1 MLLYINGTRPV
12 LVQGSATSG
21 ELEDRLTYKSN
32 PKSDPKYVPALRET
46 LRSRFSGQNQ
56 LDTVMR
62 DLYIQKHRIEGQA
75 PSSPD
80 VKFRPVGTGFVG
92 LLVDQDVSILG
103 GNWTA
108 RVAAIDP
115 ADERHVSGKLEPV
128 IFQSF
133 KRMQKYNEVWRPM
146 VKDSRIY
153 GRFAGLGPIPSPMYW
168 GTGNEDLKRL
178 FTLLED
184 AEDDD
189 KDGYRREIAGYYQG
203 NFPVVWQRWNP
214 PDVYLT
220 RNDRHLPSEVVYD
233 RKMYAQEI
241 VDNWGDDALPD
252 RKRSVGPVT
261 LGRKGYRD
269 DEQIDVIDYVNGK
282 FYAVV
287 IPDKDDTRVA
297 HQWEHK
303 MGCTPV
309 TFGET
314 GRLPENQNGWVWAG
328 AAIHIRES
336 IHALDDAYTDWR
348 THIRQSPRTPLVAK
362 LNAEARSQLDGWPSQ
377 ITVTGAENEVVNLL
391 IDEGFE
397 RGPIPG
403 INADLPGFV
412 DRFTAIVSL
421 LGVRR
426 DALMGSGPS
435 GQSAVHL
442 NVAQTLEK
450 GELAEAK
457 TGLERGLEW
466 AVQLLFKSFVTLA
479 NEYPEAP
486 TEIPIGKNLKI
497 KANDVKGYED
507 LVQVKIDLN
516 LPVNEGLAVQAYAQA
531 TASRGLDPYSARER
545 FLNVANPA
553 EIDDKWLEYE
563 LFQIAADVVKT
574 IVGSRV
580 AGGLE
585 AINNSPALLK
595 KMTSLSQFALEGIA
609 SAYGENGGT
618 PSVGRQMGNVGRT
631 GAGQDMSQ
639 LQGAQTVL
647 P

>member
-1 MLLYINGTRPV
+1 MQT
-12 LVQGSATSG
+12 T
-21 ELEDRLTYKSN
+21 
-32 PKSDPKYVPALRET
+32 DPRTDAKYVPALRET
-46 LRSRFSGQNQ
+46 LKSRFSGQNT
-56 LDTVMR
+56 LDLLMR

-75 PSSPD
+75 PSSAD

-108 RVAAIDP
+108 RVNAIGG
-115 ADERHVSGKLEPV
+115 AEEERHVSGKLEPV
-128 IFQSF
+128 IGVSF

-153 GRFAGLGPIPSPMYW
+153 GRFVGLGPLPAPMYW
-168 GTGNEDLKRL
+168 GTGNEELKRL

-184 AEDDD
+184 AEDED
-189 KDGYRREIAGYYQG
+189 KDGYRKEIAGYYQG

-241 VDNWGDDALPD
+241 IDNWGEAALPD
-252 RKRSVGPVT
+252 RRRSVGPLT
-261 LGRKGYRD
+261 MGRKGYRD

-287 IPDKDDTRVA
+287 VPDRDDTRVA
-297 HQWEHK
+297 HIWEHK

-314 GRLPENQNGWVWAG
+314 GRLPENQNGWIWAG

-348 THIRQSPRTPLVAK
+348 THIRQSPRTPLIAK
-362 LNAEARSQLDGWPSQ
+362 VNAEARGQLDGWPNQ
-377 ITVTGAENEVVNLL
+377 ITVTGAENEVVNML
-391 IDEGFE
+391 IDESFE

-403 INADLPGFV
+403 INPDLPAFV

-450 GELAEAK
+450 GELAESK

-466 AVQLLFKSFVTLA
+466 AVQLLFKSFIALSE
-479 NEYPEAP
+479 EYPEAP
-486 TEIPIGKNLKI
+486 TEIPIAKNLKV
-497 KANDVKGYED
+497 KASDVKGYGD
-507 LVQVKIDLN
+507 AVQVSIDLN
-516 LPVNEGLAVQAYAQA
+516 LPVNEGLAVQAAAQA
-531 TASRGLDPYSARER
+531 MQSRVLDPYSARER
-545 FLNVANPA
+545 FLRVENPA
-553 EIDDKWLEYE
+553 EIDDRWAEYE
-563 LFQIAADVVKT
+563 LYQDALAVART
-574 IVGSRV
+574 IMQART

-585 AINNSPALLK
+585 SIAQNPALMK
-595 KMTSLSQFALEGIA
+595 RLSTLPEYALQGIA
-609 SAYGENGGT
+609 QAFGGGGEPSPNNGR
-618 PSVGRQMGNVGRT
+618 SMANVGRT
-631 GAGQDMSQ
+631 GSGQNPSQ